1 MTRLTIVVFLL
12 TLAIVLRTVEVD
24 AGPLDDPEQALQ
36 GLLSGDKVHDRGLVA
51 AFQRGYQ
58 RGLEDAK
65 AECQAEVAKALAQ
78 CKK

>member
-1 MTRLTIVVFLL
+1 MIRLTTVVPLL
-12 TLAIVLRTVEVD
+12 TLAITLQTVNVD

-58 RGLEDAK
+58 RGLEDGRT
-65 AECQAEVAKALAQ
+65 ECQAEVAKALAQ